1 MPSSDISP
9 GPSALVDYERQECW
23 DTDQRTFVSA
33 TGDFD
38 EAAVQARVGANIR
51 LRREKVGLSQ
61 GALAERA
68 GIHRTFLNQL
78 ENGHRGCTVTVLARL
93 AIELDTS
100 ASVLVLDIV

>member
-1 MPSSDISP
+1 MRCSDLSP
-9 GPSALVDYERQECW
+9 VQTALVDYERQECR

-33 TGDFD
+33 GEDFD
-38 EAAVQARVGANIR
+38 EAAVQGRIGANIR

-93 AIELDTS
+93 ARELDTS
-100 ASVLVLDIV
+100 ASVLALDID